1 MGLKQMKLKHRREIR
16 PIRILPLGFF
26 LVIVIGTLLLKLPIA
41 TRSGAISWFDA
52 VFTATSA
59 SCVTG
64 LTVVDTLEYFSSF
77 GHVVLLLLIQVGGL
91 GFMTMTTFLF
101 MVMGRH
107 ISLRSRVILKE
118 AMGEDNMV
126 SAQKM
131 MRTAVNY
138 TFAIEGA
145 GALLLAI
152 RFVPRFGWAKGLWY
166 SVFHS
171 ISAFCNAGFD
181 LLGAEGSLQGYVGDP
196 IVNITVMLLI
206 ILGGLGFVVIHN
218 LVNFRTQHR
227 LLIQTKIV
235 LWSYVFLI
243 VAGAVLFFVFE
254 YNNEATMGSLS
265 LGDKLWASLF
275 QSVTCRTA
283 GFFSVNQAGLTDASK
298 LVSCIWMLIGA
309 APGGAAG
316 GLKVT
321 TIMVILLTIRAFIQG
336 KEDVEVLG
344 RRIELSCVRRALCLF
359 MFAILFVLAAM
370 LAISVADPYLSML
383 DIAYEVCSALATV
396 GLTDGVTAMG
406 GMFTKAVLCVF
417 MYFGRVGL
425 LTLVAS
431 LGREESH
438 SVIRYPSGNIMIG

>member
-1 MGLKQMKLKHRREIR
+1 MKLKHRREIR
-16 PIRILPLGFF
+16 PIQILPIGFF
-26 LVIVIGTLLLKLPIA
+26 LVIVIGTLLLKLPIS
-41 TRSGAISWFDA
+41 TRSGDISWFNA
-52 VFTATSA
+52 LFTATSA

-77 GHVVLLLLIQVGGL
+77 GHAILLLLIQVGGL

-131 MRTAVNY
+131 MRAAVTY

-145 GALLLAI
+145 GAALLAI
-152 RFVPRFGWAKGLWY
+152 RFVPRFGWGKGLWY

-196 IVNITVMLLI
+196 IVNTTVMLLI

-218 LVNFRTQHR
+218 LVNYRSQHR
-227 LLIQTKIV
+227 LLMQTKIV
-235 LWSYVFLI
+235 LLAYAFLI
-243 VAGAVLFFVFE
+243 VTGAVLFFMFE
-254 YNNEATMGSLS
+254 YNNAATMGSLS
-265 LGDKLWASLF
+265 VGDKIWASLF

-336 KEDVEVLG
+336 KEDVEVFG
-344 RRIELSCVRRALCLF
+344 RRIELSTVRRALCLF
-359 MFAILFVLAAM
+359 VFALCCVLAAM
-370 LAISVADPYLSML
+370 LTISVADPYLNML
-383 DIAYEVCSALATV
+383 DIAYELCSALATV
-396 GLTDGVTAMG
+396 GLTDGVTAAG
-406 GMFTKAVLCVF
+406 GMFTKAILCIF

-431 LGREESH
+431 LGREESRN
-438 SVIRYPSGNIMIG
+438 VVKYPTGNIMIG

>member
-1 MGLKQMKLKHRREIR
+1 MKLKHRREIR
-16 PIRILPLGFF
+16 PIQILPIGFF
-26 LVIVIGTLLLKLPIA
+26 LVIVIGTLLLKLPIS
-41 TRSGAISWFDA
+41 TRSGDISWFNA
-52 VFTATSA
+52 LFTATSA

-77 GHVVLLLLIQVGGL
+77 GHAILLLLIQVGGL

-126 SAQKM
+126 SAQNM
-131 MRTAVNY
+131 MRAAVTY

-145 GALLLAI
+145 GAALLAI
-152 RFVPRFGWAKGLWY
+152 RFVPRFGWGKGLWY

-196 IVNITVMLLI
+196 IVNTTVMLLI

-218 LVNFRTQHR
+218 LVNYRSQHR
-227 LLIQTKIV
+227 LLMQTKIV
-235 LWSYVFLI
+235 LLAYAFLI
-243 VAGAVLFFVFE
+243 VTGAVLFFMFE
-254 YNNEATMGSLS
+254 YNNAATMGSLS
-265 LGDKLWASLF
+265 VCDKIWASLF

-321 TIMVILLTIRAFIQG
+321 TIMVILLTIRAFIRG
-336 KEDVEVLG
+336 KEDVEVFG
-344 RRIELSCVRRALCLF
+344 RRIELSTVRRALCLF
-359 MFAILFVLAAM
+359 VFALCCVLAAM
-370 LAISVADPYLSML
+370 LAISVADPYLNML
-383 DIAYEVCSALATV
+383 DIAYELCSALATV
-396 GLTDGVTAMG
+396 GLTDGVTAAG
-406 GMFTKAVLCVF
+406 GMFTKAILCIF

-431 LGREESH
+431 LGREESRN
-438 SVIRYPSGNIMIG
+438 VVKYPTGNIMIG